1 MTKLAEK
8 TIIFMNQLPNDI
20 RQTGMS
26 SFLFVFDNLISPRM
40 VSKLIF
46 NKMRLFSQNSDT
58 LYLNLRI
65 KFNIAYL
72 DLYIS

>member
-26 SFLFVFDNLISPRM
+26 NFLFVFDNLISPFM

-46 NKMRLFSQNSDT
+46 NGMRLFSQNSGT
-58 LYLNLRI
+58 
-65 KFNIAYL
+65 
-72 DLYIS
+72 